1 MKIITNQTIQGGKVT
16 TNRSKQVRKMTKF
29 HKRRS
34 VAILLAGAL
43 VAAACGSGDGNNSS
57 DTTVGA
63 SSEST
68 EPATVET
75 ETVRFFKSNTWDAG
89 TGAGFFSA
97 IEEGYFAAEN
107 IEVKRVEAL
116 GAATAI
122 AALASG
128 SVDIA
133 QSTPDAMMNGI
144 AQGVDLVAVWAWLK
158 PGIFGTLMAPGISSI
173 PELAG
178 KRVGIIS
185 RSSATWFELQLEL
198 ANAKMSEADLTEVVA
213 LSCCAAQYTALRDNQ
228 VDAIGTWD
236 GQYITLRQTAKAD
249 GQEEWFNSLTMK
261 WNENYLSDVLITTR
275 KYFEENEDVI
285 VRFLRGFQAGMQFQI
300 DNPEAAVANAGKSI
314 EGLDPNNLDQMEVA
328 NARAASYQID
338 GRFDLELIKTSLA
351 GYFSSKFITVDP
363 KAFEL
368 ERLFPPSVAEK
379 VNGG

>member
-16 TNRSKQVRKMTKF
+16 TNRSKQVRKMTTF
-29 HKRRS
+29 HKRRY
-34 VAILLAGAL
+34 VAILMAGAL
-43 VAAACGSGDGNNSS
+43 VAAACGSDSGNNATPAT
-57 DTTVGA
+57 DTPT
-63 SSEST
+63 SEST

-97 IEEGYFAAEN
+97 LEEGYFAAEN

-178 KRVGIIS
+178 KRVGIIG

-198 ANAKMSEADLTEVVA
+198 ANAKMSEADLAEVVA
-213 LSCCAAQYTALRDNQ
+213 LSCCAAQYTALLDNQ

-236 GQYITLRQTAKAD
+236 GQYITLRQTAKTD
-249 GQEEWFNSLTMK
+249 GQEAWFNSLTMK

-275 KYFEENEDVI
+275 KYYDEHEDVI
-285 VRFLRGFQAGMQFQI
+285 VRFLQGFQKGMQFQI
-300 DNPEAAVANAGKSI
+300 DNPEAAVANAAKSI

-328 NARAASYQID
+328 NARAASYEID
-338 GRFDLELIKTSLA
+338 GCFDLELIKTSLA
-351 GYFSSKFITVDP
+351 GYFNSKFITVDP

-368 ERLFPPSVAEK
+368 ERLFPPSVCEQ
-379 VNGG
+379 VNAG

>member
-1 MKIITNQTIQGGKVT
+1 MTTNQTKQGEKVTTNQTIQGGKV
-16 TNRSKQVRKMTKF
+16 SKFRKR
-29 HKRRS
+29 HY
-34 VAILLAGAL
+34 VAILMAGAL
-43 VAAACGSGDGNNSS
+43 VAAACGSDSGN
-57 DTTVGA
+57 DATQTTD
-63 SSEST
+63 SPTSEST

-97 IEEGYFAAEN
+97 LEEGYFAAEN
-107 IEVKRVEAL
+107 IEVTRVEAL

-173 PELAG
+173 PDLAG

-198 ANAKMSEADLTEVVA
+198 ANAKMSETDLSEVVA

-249 GQEEWFNSLTMK
+249 GQEEWFNTLTMK

-275 KYFEENEDVI
+275 KYFEANEDVI

-300 DNPEAAVANAGKSI
+300 DNPEAAVANAAKSI

-328 NARAASYQID
+328 NARAASYQLD
-338 GRFDLELIKTSLA
+338 GRFDLELIRTSLA
-351 GYFSSKFITVDP
+351 GYFTSKFITVDP

-368 ERLFPPSVAEK
+368 ERLFPPSVADK